1 MGINFNKILY
11 TYLTNI
17 VIPKGCHQLPERS
30 FFYKNNQYPVCARCT
45 GVAVGQLF
53 GIITTAIILLFL
65 IQYIRIKYLIYL
77 TILLS
82 TPMGIDW
89 SVQYFFQIISTNKRR
104 LISGILC
111 GIGFGAL
118 YLAILHFIIKMVL
131 SIF

>member
-1 MGINFNKILY
+1 VGINFNKILY

-53 GIITTAIILLFL
+53 GIITTAIIL
-65 IQYIRIKYLIYL
+65 YIRIKYLIYL

-82 TPMGIDW
+82 TPMCIDW